1 MTERP
6 PIKLQAED
14 FQNALK
20 EFDSYID
27 VTLDDLMHINRTAQK
42 HAQLR
47 QAESLKIRDIM
58 TKDVTTV
65 RPETSL
71 SDAAR
76 ILLELRISGL
86 PVVDENNK
94 PVGIV
99 TEADFLTAM
108 GIPCH
113 HPAHSLWQTLE
124 SMFKHQP
131 DNSNIPRSVADIMAH
146 EVITISENKN
156 LHDAID
162 IMKKYHIKRVVVTD
176 NRQQI
181 KGIITRSNLVQ
192 VLLQQILQN
201 A

>member
-1 MTERP
+1 MSERHQP
-6 PIKLQAED
+6 ELRRED

-20 EFDSYID
+20 ELDSYID
-27 VTLDDLMHINRTAQK
+27 VTLEDLMHINRTAQK

-47 QAESLKIRDIM
+47 QAENLMIRDIM
-58 TKDVTTV
+58 TTDVATV
-65 RPETSL
+65 RLDTPL
-71 SDAAR
+71 RDAAR

-86 PVVDENNK
+86 PVVDENNV

-124 SMFKHQP
+124 SMFKHHPNQGNMP
-131 DNSNIPRSVADIMAH
+131 ATVADIMAH
-146 EVITISENKN
+146 QVITITDTKT

-162 IMKKYHIKRVVVTD
+162 TMKKHHIKRVVVT
-176 NRQQI
+176 NEQQQVQ
-181 KGIITRSNLVQ
+181 GIITRSNLVK
-192 VLLQQILQN
+192 VLLQQIL
-201 A
+201 